1 MKSMHDLLC
10 IILLYLR
17 EYFEFYIGD
26 IPLLLSCMSCHQSRS
41 FHVLELLPH
50 VGILKR
56 FRCYEVKKIE
66 KVSSR
71 RESNPGHLACAAS
84 ALPLSYDN
92 RTNTSPHN
100 SLYINWTTTNPHNPL
115 HARVVLYMQY
125 MQRNVRAGV
134 CPVIVAQ
141 WQSTGCMHKPS
152 VLGYIHGN
160 CWPFYYP
167 PFSPQN
173 I

>member
-10 IILLYLR
+10 IILLYLRIPR

-26 IPLLLSCMSCHQSRS
+26 IPLLLSCMSCRQSRF

-50 VGILKR
+50 AGILKR
-56 FRCYEVKKIE
+56 FRCYQVKKIE

-84 ALPLSYDN
+84 ALPLSY
-92 RTNTSPHN
+92 
-100 SLYINWTTTNPHNPL
+100 INWTTTNPHNPL

-125 MQRNVRAGV
+125 IQRIVRAGV
-134 CPVIVAQ
+134 CPIIVAQ
-141 WQSTGCMHKPS
+141 WQNTGCMYKPG
-152 VLGYIHGN
+152 VLGSIPGN

-167 PFSPQN
+167 LFSPQN